1 MTKELNDKL
10 ENIAI
15 HSAWTFDEAFQLL
28 TGKTLFEVESL
39 LSKSPPPSNDLKWVL
54 MRKTKTIETRPGYS
68 IHFKKGEIVPTEDT
82 SPSMPDSLLS
92 PLTVQ
97 WIFLLFVLISL
108 KEARWMLK
116 TVLL

>member
-39 LSKSPPPSNDLKWVL
+39 LSKSPPPSNDLK
-54 MRKTKTIETRPGYS
+54 
-68 IHFKKGEIVPTEDT
+68 
-82 SPSMPDSLLS
+82 
-92 PLTVQ
+92 
-97 WIFLLFVLISL
+97 
-108 KEARWMLK
+108 
-116 TVLL
+116 